1 MSIMARSSAL
11 LALVM
16 VCLVACAGSDAPPA
30 ATITPDELAS
40 RIEAG
45 TAPLVLDVRSEQEY
59 QAGHIPGAVLIP
71 HDQLAGRIG
80 ELAGHEDDEIV
91 VHCKSGRRAA
101 MAEEVLRGA
110 GFHDV
115 KDLEG
120 HMIAWQQGG
129 YPTE

>member
-1 MSIMARSSAL
+1 MKTITRASLAVL
-11 LALVM
+11 LLL
-16 VCLVACAGSDAPPA
+16 CLLACAGRDAPPA

-59 QAGHIPGAVLIP
+59 EAGHIPGAVLIP
-71 HDQLAGRIG
+71 HDQLASRIG
-80 ELAGHEDDEIV
+80 ELAGHENDEIV

-101 MAEEVLRGA
+101 MAEEVLRDA
-110 GFHDV
+110 GFTRV
-115 KDLEG
+115 EDLEG